1 MVIYDLCCE
10 FEHEF
15 EGWFK
20 NNDEFIEQQR
30 SGLLTCPYC
39 DSGVVHK
46 KLSAP
51 KVARKSNTVSQ
62 TSKAKDNVSNDKSVT
77 DKSLVVGDSES
88 ERFANLQTML
98 NKVHN
103 YIDDN
108 FQDVGNRFA
117 DEAISMHRGEK
128 PAENIKG
135 TVSRE
140 KMAELVDEGVQATP
154 LPPKPI
160 DKKKI
165 N

>member
-77 DKSLVVGDSES
+77 DKSLVVGTAAG
-88 ERFANLQTML
+88 RVIN
-98 NKVHN
+98 
-103 YIDDN
+103 
-108 FQDVGNRFA
+108 
-117 DEAISMHRGEK
+117 
-128 PAENIKG
+128 
-135 TVSRE
+135 
-140 KMAELVDEGVQATP
+140 ATP
-154 LPPKPI
+154 RPAAGNDGENTFDQVGDGSPERTRVPAIKN
-160 DKKKI
+160 K
-165 N
+165 